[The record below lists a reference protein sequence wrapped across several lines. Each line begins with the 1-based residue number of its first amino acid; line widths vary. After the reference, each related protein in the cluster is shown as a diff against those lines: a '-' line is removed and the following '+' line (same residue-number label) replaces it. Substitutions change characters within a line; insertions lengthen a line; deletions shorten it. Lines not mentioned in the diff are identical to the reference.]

1 MDPLYWSIILI
12 VLGLLVIV
20 SELFIPSAGILGI
33 LAATLLLSGI
43 GFGFAAGVKTGA
55 LVLLATCMIVPAL
68 LAMLVKVWPSTPIG
82 KRILLKNL
90 SSEDVLPNS
99 SHYVNIKQ
107 LVGQFGVAKTK
118 MLPSGIV
125 IINHEKVDAVS
136 DGFAIEPGQTVRVI
150 SVKGNR
156 VYVEPYDGDPSEA
169 AELPASDGQDIL
181 SKPIDELGI
190 DELDLDS
197 LEKP

>member
-12 VLGLLVIV
+12 ALGLLVII

-33 LAATLLLSGI
+33 LAATLILSGI
-43 GFGFAAGVKTGA
+43 GFAFVSGAKTGA
-55 LVLLATCMIVPAL
+55 LVLLVTVLIIPGL
-68 LAMLVKVWPSTPIG
+68 LVMLVKVWPSTPIG
-82 KRILLKNL
+82 KRILLKNI
-90 SSEDVLPNS
+90 SSDDVLPNS

-107 LVGQFGVAKTK
+107 LVGQFGIAKTK
-118 MLPSGIV
+118 MIPSGIV
-125 IINHEKVDAVS
+125 LINDEKVDAVS
-136 DGFAIEPGQTVRVI
+136 ESFAIEPGQAVRVI

-156 VYVEPYDGDPSEA
+156 VYVEPYDGDPDDA
-169 AELPASDGQDIL
+169 VDLPTAGQDIL
-181 SKPIDELGI
+181 SKSIDELGI